1 MKQYLLI
8 ILFALAVAVTGCK
21 KFLEEVPYNA
31 ATTNNFYKT
40 ASDAELATTG
50 LYEILNAQDIQ
61 GQGNQPMW
69 GRAMQFMTAMG
80 CDELIGDPTKN
91 NSDINFVTIANYTY
105 GAENTLLRFSYMGF
119 YAGINRAN
127 TIIERVPA
135 IAMDVT
141 RRSQIIAEA
150 HFMRGVFYFYLGHL
164 FGGVP
169 IADSSFVDPKAPRA
183 PLSEVL
189 KRAEDDLKYA
199 YNNMPPRNA
208 KAGRANKYTAA
219 AFLAKLYLYEASCR
233 ENNVGESL
241 NFPLNSFTWVN
252 KEEAYQ
258 NALFYCEDIYANSAY
273 KLVRPFNYLFLASTE
288 SIARD
293 EHMFI
298 VQAGSGGQSEY
309 VLYFNL
315 AGPTGNYLTVGGT
328 AGWMRPVREAW
339 NRFNANDG
347 RRALSFSGPIAST
360 ATSYLVNGFKY
371 YNVTNVATNLSNICI
386 NKWRVDDPNDRALR
400 GIPAWAGDLD
410 YAILRYADVLL
421 MLAESRFKTGNET
434 GARALFNE
442 LRLRACADD
451 VAKTN
456 AITTAYRKA
465 NFMDELL
472 EERSREL
479 LGEGWRR
486 FDLVRTGKL
495 ASVVANLDPSVMFT
509 AEDVNSVKVNFAEY
523 KIWYPI
529 PRREIETNPA
539 LIPNPGYVK

>member
-1 MKQYLLI
+1 MKQYTLT
-8 ILFALAVAVTGCK
+8 ILVALAMATTGCK
-21 KFLEEVPYNA
+21 KFLDEVPYNA
-31 ATTNNFYKT
+31 ATADNFYKT

-105 GAENTLLRFSYMGF
+105 GADNTLLRFSYMGF

-127 TIIERVPA
+127 NIIERVPS
-135 IAMDVT
+135 IPMDAV
-141 RRSQIIAEA
+141 RRSQIVAEA
-150 HFMRGVFYFYLGHL
+150 RFMRGVFYFYLGSL

-169 IADSSFVDPKAPRA
+169 LADSSFVDPKAARA

-189 KRAEDDLKYA
+189 KRAEADLIYA
-199 YNNMPPRNA
+199 YDNMPPRNV

-219 AFLAKLYLYEASCR
+219 AFLAKIYLYEAACR

-241 NFPLNSFTWVN
+241 NFPLNSFSWVD
-252 KEEAYQ
+252 KDEAYR
-258 NALFYCEDIYANSAY
+258 NALFYSQDIYTNSGY
-273 KLVRPFNYLFLASTE
+273 KLIRPFNYLFLAATE
-288 SIARD
+288 SVARD
-293 EHMFI
+293 EHMFL
-298 VQAGSGGQSEY
+298 VQAGSGGQSEF

-347 RRALSFSGPIAST
+347 RRALTFSGPIAST
-360 ATSYLVNGFKY
+360 ATSYIVNGFKY
-371 YNVTNVATNLSNICI
+371 YNVTNVASNLSNICI
-386 NKWRVDDPNDRALR
+386 NKWRVDDPNDRSLR
-400 GIPAWAGDLD
+400 GVPAWAGDLD
-410 YAILRYADVLL
+410 WGILRYADVLL
-421 MLAESRFKTGNET
+421 MLAESRFKTGDEA
-434 GARALFNE
+434 GARTLFTE

-451 VAKTN
+451 AAKVTTITN
-456 AITTAYRKA
+456 AYRKA
-465 NFMDELL
+465 NFMDELMD
-472 EERSREL
+472 ERSREL

-486 FDLVRTGKL
+486 HDLIRTGRL
-495 ASVVANLDPSVMFT
+495 ASVVAALDPTVMFT
-509 AEDVNSVKVNFAEY
+509 AQDVNSVKVNFADY

-529 PRREIETNPA
+529 PRREIETNNS
-539 LIPNPGYVK
+539 LIPNPGYVN